1 MDWNVRPVQNID
13 ANTNLQSEGVCFT
26 QLPPN
31 GHAFPQANA
40 NPSKN
45 ACTHAENNQIVYMP
59 TINVAFP
66 AVNAEGF
73 KTSDQISPGAS
84 VTGNNFFMSKYS
96 VKRHQQMYITPLKP
110 PIQNSPLRPEM
121 TPASWP
127 VSNPYSYPCRNV
139 PPLSSQMNTGNNVRN
154 VLGEPQY
161 TNTNAYTVQTE
172 MLQHNS
178 LRLGTLH
185 QGGIHPQNNSFPLGT
200 SGQHVQP
207 QIFNS
212 NNQCKVLYSV
222 NQNTGTNVQMPQFQ
236 QGQTAPALGAE
247 VPRGCSAPSLLP
259 ASCVSR
265 PAPQSSMGV
274 PQEMQNVPN
283 GYSINQQRCSLDPK
297 NAPGFNSIQQ
307 HCQKQQSVEVSQ
319 SVRNV
324 CNPSGSVT
332 ANRSFSES
340 SVSSPGIP
348 KELLDV
354 VKEIEA
360 LSSKPLSDPASVPES
375 QTSSL
380 MNGPVNAQISSA
392 APTHGVGITKERL
405 AWEAEKLK
413 CLKKRVVLLETV
425 HNYKKKIYNE
435 KNALPLPPPPSYP
448 CSPSNCL
455 PCVSKQNVQPSPPE
469 AVRTERPTLL
479 VSHEER
485 NDKNLASA
493 DNRRLEVTQSNPQVK
508 QGSLSSSFTPVP
520 SQSKVPAQFN
530 NPESTVEQRDVHA
543 LASSQGT
550 VTSSSNASCFTQAG
564 SSVKTASK
572 TLQIGPE
579 NSSFLQFV
587 LSSTNV
593 LKEKTAGATA
603 DKILTDLLCSEK
615 PLLNTSVS
623 GGSLLKD
630 TSEKNVES
638 LKGEQA
644 SVAHTKSP
652 ASETTASGDAQLQTE
667 VAQKKTPFAENAS
680 CSQSNSSYSMEELVA
695 CLRLWGKYPPESV
708 SVENKHSN
716 ESPTANQ
723 VSPSNQNTKKGEKK
737 DALASMDEAVLPVTT
752 SVGQK
757 LDALTSNLIK
767 NFEPQ
772 VAVVS
777 PLVLCEQKTLSE
789 QAGNI
794 STPEGKTYA
803 VSNSGSTCSLQEEEE
818 NGLSVANTVKGTIEN
833 TWSSPSDCVLEEKVD
848 SDLQQI
854 KVGDENQRKV
864 SQSAQDARKNLQLG
878 SQNKASLP
886 ESGINFCSQISQEG
900 TRHHEDMQAV
910 LEAGDTSTAV
920 LENDMFCISSVCS
933 LVEGDKF
940 YNPQI
945 AGMFKS
951 IYETQAQASE
961 GNESGASQKEQHLD
975 LNKTELSNNTAQRE
989 SLLLKMLEETSSHL
1003 EKESSGKPLKA
1014 VSTSEQNTSFK
1025 ASFKHPENSLE
1036 RLANINQKLAQNS
1049 VDSSASITAKTNAPA
1064 VPGDRSKQNSMPSK
1078 NSTEKEVNF
1087 FGAKPSKYLKDQLLA
1102 LVKEFPYG
1110 IEGADMLT
1118 KEAAQNHSVAEGT
1131 ENQSQKEVKICNKNS
1146 HLKDPVNQT
1155 KLAALRSDQVQELS
1169 PGHNQSQK
1177 EVKICDKNSHLK
1189 DPVNQTTI
1197 AALRSDQ
1204 VQELSPGHNQSQKEV
1219 KICDKNSHL
1228 KDPVNQTKI
1237 AALRSDQVQELSP
1250 GHNQSQKE
1258 VKICDKNSHLKDPV
1272 NQTKTAALRSDQ
1284 VQELS
1289 PGHNQSQKEVKI
1301 CNKNSHL
1308 KDPVNQTKIAAL
1320 RSDQVQE
1327 LSPGHNQCPSSDSRR
1342 EVSQQL
1348 EKASADKDSLEGSVQ
1363 PSQDLCE
1370 KEKAPQEISNPS
1382 EKSED
1387 CSSMGGVSVACKTP
1401 HCPSQ
1406 LETSGSEKNDCQ
1418 LSKAEN
1424 TNSAE
1429 TEENNHQSDTL
1440 KKEDCAVGDL
1450 AISEK
1455 IPDSISKNKD
1465 ICKYTSEMNKKPKLK
1480 VDNEYKLPTTQQE
1493 KTGRVNS
1500 FENQDADK
1508 YISSSSKERLQ
1519 IDKGTQVSSKEIN
1532 FFKKEHQTASQELP
1546 AKTDH
1551 TYADNMAKL
1560 SIKKERVF
1568 KTESLSKDTTKPGLT
1583 MKSKTDI
1590 HQSVKSETVEIKHS
1604 EVNQGQKIKTCEE
1617 NSAEEQNCKEQK
1629 EVLRQDVGITVKE
1642 QVKLPAKIKHT
1653 KLSSYQ
1659 ADAVKFSDSGTVDFK
1674 SRHIKYSQHKSV
1686 KVHPLQEQPFKRK
1699 MKENMAG
1706 KKEFKKAKLEE
1717 ERLKQSEGKSSKQL
1731 AHNCLLNADKAKK
1744 LNGENGWK
1752 PRSSLADCSV
1762 LKLQRK
1768 RARSSSISKN
1778 FFSSKERHLDGQNKD
1793 KCSEKMFPDKNLLYL
1808 NRRNNRLKLHLQKE
1822 PKKHYLNRVAFK
1834 RTAQE
1839 RISLTKL
1846 ETSPVRSVWHRT
1858 TKVSQSSNSKKD
1870 VSVSTVEK
1878 PCKQEVLEFKLCP
1891 EILFRNPAPGEE
1903 SLAAKN
1909 SPERDKVIVEG
1920 VKSKKEDWLKCEP
1933 VKQKKLEEVSTAEDS
1948 IPLDTAIQILEGDGE
1963 TLHIPVKDSKEMFQT
1978 YRKMYLEKKMQKS

>member
-1 MDWNVRPVQNID
+1 MDWNVRPVQNAD
-13 ANTNLQSEGVCFT
+13 ANANLQSEGACFT
-26 QLPPN
+26 QLLPN
-31 GHAFPQANA
+31 GHAFPQTNA
-40 NPSKN
+40 NSSKN
-45 ACTHAENNQIVYMP
+45 AFTHADNNQIVYMP

-73 KTSDQISPGAS
+73 KTSDQTSPGAS

-96 VKRHQQMYITPLKP
+96 VKRNQQMYVTALKP

-121 TPASWP
+121 TPTSWP

-139 PPLSSQMNTGNNVRN
+139 PPLSSQVNTGNNVRN

-161 TNTNAYTVQTE
+161 SNTNTYTMQPE

-178 LRLGTLH
+178 LRLATLH

-212 NNQCKVLYSV
+212 NNQCKVLYSA
-222 NQNTGTNVQMPQFQ
+222 NQNTGTNIQLPQFQ
-236 QGQTAPALGAE
+236 QSQMGSEA
-247 VPRGCSAPSLLP
+247 PRGCSAPSLLP
-259 ASCVSR
+259 ANCVSR
-265 PAPQSSMGV
+265 PAAQSSLGV

-283 GYSINQQRCSLDPK
+283 GYNINQQRCSLDPK

-307 HCQKQQSVEVSQ
+307 HCQKQQSGEVSQ
-319 SVRNV
+319 SIRNV

-332 ANRSFSES
+332 ASRSFSES

-380 MNGPVNAQISSA
+380 MNGPVNAQISSVVA
-392 APTHGVGITKERL
+392 THGVGITKERL

-425 HNYKKKIYNE
+425 HNYKKKIYHE
-435 KNALPLPPPPSYP
+435 KNTHSLPPSYP
-448 CSPSNCL
+448 CSPNCL
-455 PCVSKQNVQPSPPE
+455 PCVPKQNVQPPPSE
-469 AVRTERPTLL
+469 AVRTERPTLM

-508 QGSLSSSFTPVP
+508 QGSLSSSFTAIP

-530 NPESTVEQRDVHA
+530 NPESILEQRDVHA

-550 VTSSSNASCFTQAG
+550 VTSSNNASCFTQAG
-564 SSVKTASK
+564 SSVRTASK

-603 DKILTDLLCSEK
+603 DKILTNLLCSEK
-615 PLLNTSVS
+615 PLLDTSVS

-644 SVAHTKSP
+644 SVAHTNSP

-667 VAQKKTPFAENAS
+667 VAQKKTPFTENAS
-680 CSQSNSSYSMEELVA
+680 CSQSNCNYSMEELVA

-708 SVENKHSN
+708 SVENKQSN
-716 ESPTANQ
+716 ESTTANQ
-723 VSPSNQNTKKGEKK
+723 VSSSDQNTKKGEKNNVL
-737 DALASMDEAVLPVTT
+737 DSMDEAVLPVTT
-752 SVGQK
+752 TSVGQK
-757 LDALTSNLIK
+757 LDTLTSNLIK

-777 PLVLCEQKTLSE
+777 PLVLCEQRTLSE
-789 QAGNI
+789 QAGKI
-794 STPEGKTYA
+794 PTSEGKTYPA
-803 VSNSGSTCSLQEEEE
+803 VNLGSTGSLQEEGE
-818 NGLSVANTVKGTIEN
+818 NGLNVASTAKGTIEN
-833 TWSSPSDCVLEEKVD
+833 AWSSPSDCVLEEKVD

-864 SQSAQDARKNLQLG
+864 SQSAQDARGNLQFGL
-878 SQNKASLP
+878 QNKAPLP
-886 ESGINFCSQISQEG
+886 ESGTNFCSQISQEG
-900 TRHHEDMQAV
+900 TRDHEDKQAL

-920 LENDMFCISSVCS
+920 LENDMLCISSVCS

-951 IYETQAQASE
+951 VYETLQSE
-961 GNESGASQKEQHLD
+961 GNASGTKQKEQHSD

-989 SLLLKMLEETSSHL
+989 SLLLKMLEESSSHL
-1003 EKESSGKPLKA
+1003 EKESSGNPPKA
-1014 VSTSEQNTSFK
+1014 VPTSEQNTSFK
-1025 ASFKHPENSLE
+1025 TSSKHPENSLE
-1036 RLANINQKLAQNS
+1036 SPANTKQKLAQNS
-1049 VDSSASITAKTNAPA
+1049 LDSSISITAKTNAPT
-1064 VPGDRSKQNSMPSK
+1064 VPGDCSKQNSTPSK

-1087 FGAKPSKYLKDQLLA
+1087 LGAKPSKYLKDQLLA

-1110 IEGADMLT
+1110 IEGVDMLT
-1118 KEAAQNHSVAEGT
+1118 KEAAQSRSVAEGA
-1131 ENQSQKEVKICNKNS
+1131 E
-1146 HLKDPVNQT
+1146 
-1155 KLAALRSDQVQELS
+1155 
-1169 PGHNQSQK
+1169 
-1177 EVKICDKNSHLK
+1177 
-1189 DPVNQTTI
+1189 
-1197 AALRSDQ
+1197 
-1204 VQELSPGHNQSQKEV
+1204 NQSQKEV

-1228 KDPVNQTKI
+1228 KDPVNQTKF
-1237 AALRSDQVQELSP
+1237 AVLRSDQVQELSP
-1250 GHNQSQKE
+1250 
-1258 VKICDKNSHLKDPV
+1258 V
-1272 NQTKTAALRSDQ
+1272 
-1284 VQELS
+1284 
-1289 PGHNQSQKEVKI
+1289 
-1301 CNKNSHL
+1301 
-1308 KDPVNQTKIAAL
+1308 
-1320 RSDQVQE
+1320 
-1327 LSPGHNQCPSSDSRR
+1327 HNQCPSSDSKR
-1342 EVSQQL
+1342 EVRQQS
-1348 EKASADKDSLEGSVQ
+1348 EKASADKNNLESSVQ

-1370 KEKAPQEISNPS
+1370 KEKTPQETSNPS
-1382 EKSED
+1382 EKNED
-1387 CSSMGGVSVACKTP
+1387 GSLSGGVSVTYKIP

-1406 LETSGSEKNDCQ
+1406 LQTSGSDKNDCQ

-1424 TNSAE
+1424 TDSAE
-1429 TEENNHQSDTL
+1429 TEESNSQSDAL
-1440 KKEDCAVGDL
+1440 KKENCIVGGDL
-1450 AISEK
+1450 TISEK
-1455 IPDSISKNKD
+1455 IPDNISKNKD
-1465 ICKYTSEMNKKPKLK
+1465 ICKYTSEMSKKPRLM
-1480 VDNEYKLPTTQQE
+1480 VDDEYKLPTTKQE
-1493 KTGRVNS
+1493 KIGPVNS

-1508 YISSSSKERLQ
+1508 CKSGSLKEHLQ
-1519 IDKGTQVSSKEIN
+1519 IDKGTQVSSKELN
-1532 FFKKEHQTASQELP
+1532 SFKKEHQTASEELP
-1546 AKTDH
+1546 EKTDH

-1560 SIKKERVF
+1560 PVKKEGVF
-1568 KTESLSKDTTKPGLT
+1568 KTESLSKDTTKPSLT

-1590 HQSVKSETVEIKHS
+1590 HQTVKSETVEIKQS
-1604 EVNQGQKIKTCEE
+1604 EVSQGLKKTTCEE
-1617 NSAEEQNCKEQK
+1617 NSAEEQSCREQK
-1629 EVLRQDVGITVKE
+1629 EVLRQDVGISVKE
-1642 QVKLPAKIKHT
+1642 QAKLPAEIKHK
-1653 KLSSYQ
+1653 KLSSYR
-1659 ADAVKFSDSGTVDFK
+1659 ADAVKFSDSSTVDFK
-1674 SRHIKYSQHKSV
+1674 SRHTKYSQHKSL
-1686 KVHPLQEQPFKRK
+1686 KVHSLQEQSYKRK
-1699 MKENMAG
+1699 MKENMVG
-1706 KKEFKKAKLEE
+1706 KREFKKAKLEE
-1717 ERLKQSEGKSSKQL
+1717 EGLKQSEGKSSKQL

-1768 RARSSSISKN
+1768 RARSSSMSKN

-1846 ETSPVRSVWHRT
+1846 ETSPVRPVWHRT
-1858 TKVSQSSNSKKD
+1858 TKMSQGSSSKKD

-1878 PCKQEVLEFKLCP
+1878 SCKQEVLEFKLYP

-1909 SPERDKVIVEG
+1909 SPERDKVVVEG

-1933 VKQKKLEEVSTAEDS
+1933 VKQKKLEEISTAEDS

-1963 TLHIPVKDSKEMFQT
+1963 TLQIPVKDSKEIFQT

>member
-13 ANTNLQSEGVCFT
+13 ANTNLQSEGACFT

-96 VKRHQQMYITPLKP
+96 VKRHQQMYITSLKP

-121 TPASWP
+121 TPTSWP

-161 TNTNAYTVQTE
+161 TNTNAYAVQPE

-185 QGGIHPQNNSFPLGT
+185 QGGIHHQNNSFPLGT

-207 QIFNS
+207 PIFNS
-212 NNQCKVLYSV
+212 NNQCKVLYPV

-236 QGQTAPALGAE
+236 QSQTGPALGAE
-247 VPRGCSAPSLLP
+247 VLRGCSAPSLLP
-259 ASCVSR
+259 ANCVSR

-307 HCQKQQSVEVSQ
+307 HCQKQQPVEVSQ

-392 APTHGVGITKERL
+392 AATHGAGITKERL

-455 PCVSKQNVQPSPPE
+455 PCVSKQNVQPSPSEP
-469 AVRTERPTLL
+469 VRTERPTLL

-615 PLLNTSVS
+615 PLLDTSVS

-667 VAQKKTPFAENAS
+667 VAQKTTLFTENAS

-695 CLRLWGKYPPESV
+695 CLRLWGKYPPASV

-723 VSPSNQNTKKGEKK
+723 VLPSNQSTKKGEKK

-752 SVGQK
+752 TSVGQK
-757 LDALTSNLIK
+757 LDTLTSNLIK

-789 QAGNI
+789 QAGKI

-803 VSNSGSTCSLQEEEE
+803 VSNSGSTCSLQEEGE
-818 NGLSVANTVKGTIEN
+818 NGLSVANTAKGTIEN

-864 SQSAQDARKNLQLG
+864 SQSAQDVRKNLQIGL
-878 SQNKASLP
+878 QNKASLP

-900 TRHHEDMQAV
+900 EDKQAV

-961 GNESGASQKEQHLD
+961 GNESDARQKEQNMD

-989 SLLLKMLEETSSHL
+989 SLLLKMLEESSSHL
-1003 EKESSGKPLKA
+1003 ENESSGKPLKA

-1025 ASFKHPENSLE
+1025 ASFKHPENSLKS
-1036 RLANINQKLAQNS
+1036 LANINQKLAQNS
-1049 VDSSASITAKTNAPA
+1049 LDSSSSITAKTNAPA
-1064 VPGDRSKQNSMPSK
+1064 VPGDHSKQNSMPSK
-1078 NSTEKEVNF
+1078 NSTENEVNF
-1087 FGAKPSKYLKDQLLA
+1087 FRAQPSKYLKDQLLA

-1118 KEAAQNHSVAEGT
+1118 KEAAQNRSVAEGT
-1131 ENQSQKEVKICNKNS
+1131 E
-1146 HLKDPVNQT
+1146 
-1155 KLAALRSDQVQELS
+1155 
-1169 PGHNQSQK
+1169 
-1177 EVKICDKNSHLK
+1177 
-1189 DPVNQTTI
+1189 
-1197 AALRSDQ
+1197 
-1204 VQELSPGHNQSQKEV
+1204 NQSQKEV

-1272 NQTKTAALRSDQ
+1272 NQTK
-1284 VQELS
+1284 
-1289 PGHNQSQKEVKI
+1289 
-1301 CNKNSHL
+1301 
-1308 KDPVNQTKIAAL
+1308 IAAL

-1348 EKASADKDSLEGSVQ
+1348 EKASADKDNLEGSVQ

-1370 KEKAPQEISNPS
+1370 KEKAPQETSNPS

-1387 CSSMGGVSVACKTP
+1387 RSSVGGVSVACKTP
-1401 HCPSQ
+1401 HCPSL

-1440 KKEDCAVGDL
+1440 KKENCAVGHMT
-1450 AISEK
+1450 ISEK

-1480 VDNEYKLPTTQQE
+1480 VDNENKLPTTQQE
-1493 KTGRVNS
+1493 KAGRVNS

-1508 YISSSSKERLQ
+1508 YISSSSKECLQ

-1532 FFKKEHQTASQELP
+1532 SFKKERQTASQELP

-1590 HQSVKSETVEIKHS
+1590 HQSVKSERVEIKRS
-1604 EVNQGQKIKTCEE
+1604 EVNQGEKIKTCEE

-1629 EVLRQDVGITVKE
+1629 EVLKQDVGITVKE
-1642 QVKLPAKIKHT
+1642 QVKLPPEIKHT

-1686 KVHPLQEQPFKRK
+1686 KVHTLQEQPFKRK
-1699 MKENMAG
+1699 IKENVAG
-1706 KKEFKKAKLEE
+1706 KREFKKAKLEE

-1762 LKLQRK
+1762 RKLQRK

-1793 KCSEKMFPDKNLLYL
+1793 KSSEKMFPDKNLLYL

-1858 TKVSQSSNSKKD
+1858 TKVSQNSNSKKD

-1878 PCKQEVLEFKLCP
+1878 SCKQEILEFKLCP

-1903 SLAAKN
+1903 SLAAEN
-1909 SPERDKVIVEG
+1909 SPERDKVVVEG

-1933 VKQKKLEEVSTAEDS
+1933 VKQKKLEEVSTAEES

>member
-1 MDWNVRPVQNID
+1 MDWNVRPVQNAD
-13 ANTNLQSEGVCFT
+13 ANTNLQSEGACFT
-26 QLPPN
+26 QLLPN
-31 GHAFPQANA
+31 GHGFPQTNA
-40 NPSKN
+40 NSSKN

-73 KTSDQISPGAS
+73 KTSDQTSPGAS

-96 VKRHQQMYITPLKP
+96 VKRHQQMYGTGLKP
-110 PIQNSPLRPEM
+110 PIQNSALRPEM
-121 TPASWP
+121 TPTSWP

-139 PPLSSQMNTGNNVRN
+139 PAPSSQVNTGNNVRN
-154 VLGEPQY
+154 MLGEPQY
-161 TNTNAYTVQTE
+161 TNTNAYMAQPE

-178 LRLGTLH
+178 MRLATLH
-185 QGGIHPQNNSFPLGT
+185 QGGIHPQNNSFPLAT
-200 SGQHVQP
+200 SRQHVQP

-222 NQNTGTNVQMPQFQ
+222 NQNTGTNVQLPPFQ
-236 QGQTAPALGAE
+236 QSQMASEA
-247 VPRGCSAPSLLP
+247 PRGCSAPSLLP

-265 PAPQSSMGV
+265 PPAQSSMGV
-274 PQEMQNVPN
+274 PHEMQNVPS
-283 GYSINQQRCSLDPK
+283 GYNINQQRCPLDPK

-307 HCQKQQSVEVSQ
+307 HCQKQQSGEVSQ
-319 SVRNV
+319 SIRNV

-380 MNGPVNAQISSA
+380 MNRPVNSQLSSA
-392 APTHGVGITKERL
+392 AATHGVGITKERL

-425 HNYKKKIYNE
+425 HNYKKKIYHE
-435 KNALPLPPPPSYP
+435 KSTHSLPPSYP
-448 CSPSNCL
+448 CSLNCL
-455 PCVSKQNVQPSPPE
+455 PCVPKQNVQPPPSE
-469 AVRTERPTLL
+469 AVRTERPTFM

-493 DNRRLEVTQSNPQVK
+493 DNRRLEVTQSSSQVK
-508 QGSLSSSFTPVP
+508 QGSLSSSFTPIP

-530 NPESTVEQRDVHA
+530 NPESTLEQRDVHA

-550 VTSSSNASCFTQAG
+550 VSSSNSASCFTPAG
-564 SSVKTASK
+564 SSVRAASK

-587 LSSTNV
+587 LSSTNA

-603 DKILTDLLCSEK
+603 DKILTNLLCSEK
-615 PLLNTSVS
+615 PLLDTSVS

-638 LKGEQA
+638 LKDEQA
-644 SVAHTKSP
+644 SVAHKNSA

-667 VAQKKTPFAENAS
+667 VAQKKTPFTENPS
-680 CSQSNSSYSMEELVA
+680 CNQSNCSYYMEELVA

-708 SVENKHSN
+708 DVENKQSN
-716 ESPTANQ
+716 ESSTANQ
-723 VSPSNQNTKKGEKK
+723 VSPSDQNTKKGEKNTVL
-737 DALASMDEAVLPVTT
+737 DSMDEAVLPVTT
-752 SVGQK
+752 TSVGQK
-757 LDALTSNLIK
+757 LDTLTSNLMK

-777 PLVLCEQKTLSE
+777 PLVLSEQRALSE
-789 QAGNI
+789 QAGKI
-794 STPEGKTYA
+794 PTPEGKTYP
-803 VSNSGSTCSLQEEEE
+803 VIDSGSTCSLQEDGE
-818 NGLSVANTVKGTIEN
+818 NGLSVTSTARGTIEN
-833 TWSSPSDCVLEEKVD
+833 AWSSPSGCVLEQIVD
-848 SDLQQI
+848 SHLQQI
-854 KVGDENQRKV
+854 KVDDENQRKV

-878 SQNKASLP
+878 LQNKAPLP
-886 ESGINFCSQISQEG
+886 ESGTNFCSQISQEG
-900 TRHHEDMQAV
+900 TRDHEDKQAV
-910 LEAGDTSTAV
+910 LEAGDTATPL

-951 IYETQAQASE
+951 VYETQASE
-961 GNESGASQKEQHLD
+961 GNTSGARQKEQHLD
-975 LNKTELSNNTAQRE
+975 LNKTELSNNTAQKE
-989 SLLLKMLEETSSHL
+989 SLLLKMLEESSSHS
-1003 EKESSGKPLKA
+1003 EKKAEESSGNPPKA
-1014 VSTSEQNTSFK
+1014 VSTSEQNMSFK
-1025 ASFKHPENSLE
+1025 ASSKHPENSLE
-1036 RLANINQKLAQNS
+1036 SLANINQKLAQNS
-1049 VDSSASITAKTNAPA
+1049 LDSSISITANTNAPS
-1064 VPGDRSKQNSMPSK
+1064 VPGDHSKQNSMPSK
-1078 NSTEKEVNF
+1078 NSTEKDVNV
-1087 FGAKPSKYLKDQLLA
+1087 FGAKLSKYLKDQLLA

-1118 KEAAQNHSVAEGT
+1118 KEAAQNRSVAEGT
-1131 ENQSQKEVKICNKNS
+1131 E
-1146 HLKDPVNQT
+1146 
-1155 KLAALRSDQVQELS
+1155 
-1169 PGHNQSQK
+1169 NQSQK

-1189 DPVNQTTI
+1189 DPVY
-1197 AALRSDQ
+1197 
-1204 VQELSPGHNQSQKEV
+1204 
-1219 KICDKNSHL
+1219 
-1228 KDPVNQTKI
+1228 QTKV
-1237 AALRSDQVQELSP
+1237 AV
-1250 GHNQSQKE
+1250 
-1258 VKICDKNSHLKDPV
+1258 
-1272 NQTKTAALRSDQ
+1272 
-1284 VQELS
+1284 
-1289 PGHNQSQKEVKI
+1289 
-1301 CNKNSHL
+1301 
-1308 KDPVNQTKIAAL
+1308 L

-1327 LSPGHNQCPSSDSRR
+1327 LSPGHNQCPSSDSKR
-1342 EVSQQL
+1342 EVSQQS
-1348 EKASADKDSLEGSVQ
+1348 EKASGDKDNLEGSVQ
-1363 PSQDLCE
+1363 PCQELCE
-1370 KEKAPQEISNPS
+1370 KEKNPQETSNPS

-1387 CSSMGGVSVACKTP
+1387 RSLMGGVAVACKTP

-1406 LETSGSEKNDCQ
+1406 LENSGSEKNDCQ
-1418 LSKAEN
+1418 HSKAEN
-1424 TNSAE
+1424 TDSAE
-1429 TEENNHQSDTL
+1429 TEEENGQLDAL
-1440 KKEDCAVGDL
+1440 KKENSAVGRDL
-1450 AISEK
+1450 TISEK

-1465 ICKYTSEMNKKPKLK
+1465 ICKYTSEMNKKPRLK
-1480 VDNEYKLPTTQQE
+1480 VDNECKLPTTQQE
-1493 KTGRVNS
+1493 KIGPVNS
-1500 FENQDADK
+1500 SENQDADECK
-1508 YISSSSKERLQ
+1508 SSSLKEHLQ
-1519 IDKGTQVSSKEIN
+1519 IDKGIQVSSKE
-1532 FFKKEHQTASQELP
+1532 FKSFKKEHQTASQELTE
-1546 AKTDH
+1546 KTDH

-1583 MKSKTDI
+1583 MQSKTDT

-1604 EVNQGQKIKTCEE
+1604 EVSQGQKIKTCEE
-1617 NSAEEQNCKEQK
+1617 NSVEEQNCREQK
-1629 EVLRQDVGITVKE
+1629 EVLRQDVGISVKV
-1642 QVKLPAKIKHT
+1642 QAKLPAEIKHK

-1659 ADAVKFSDSGTVDFK
+1659 ADAVKFSDSSTVDFK
-1674 SRHIKYSQHKSV
+1674 SKHTKSSQHKSV
-1686 KVHPLQEQPFKRK
+1686 KVHPLQEQPYKRK
-1699 MKENMAG
+1699 MKENMVG
-1706 KKEFKKAKLEE
+1706 KREFKKAKLEE
-1717 ERLKQSEGKSSKQL
+1717 EGLKQSEGKSSKQL
-1731 AHNCLLNADKAKK
+1731 AHNCLLTADKAKK

-1768 RARSSSISKN
+1768 RARSSSMSKN

-1793 KCSEKMFPDKNLLYL
+1793 KCSEKMFPDKSLLYL

-1846 ETSPVRSVWHRT
+1846 ETSPVRPVWHRT
-1858 TKVSQSSNSKKD
+1858 NKVSQSSDSKKD
-1870 VSVSTVEK
+1870 VAVSTEK
-1878 PCKQEVLEFKLCP
+1878 SCKQELLEFKLCP
-1891 EILFRNPAPGEE
+1891 EILMFRNPAPGEE

-1909 SPERDKVIVEG
+1909 SPERDKVVVEG

-1933 VKQKKLEEVSTAEDS
+1933 VKQKKVEEISTAEDS

>member
-1 MDWNVRPVQNID
+1 MDWNVRPVQNAD
-13 ANTNLQSEGVCFT
+13 ANTNLQSEGACFT
-26 QLPPN
+26 QLLPN
-31 GHAFPQANA
+31 GHGFPQTNA
-40 NPSKN
+40 TSSKN
-45 ACTHAENNQIVYMP
+45 ACTHAENNQIMYMP
-59 TINVAFP
+59 SVNVPFP
-66 AVNAEGF
+66 AVNAEAF
-73 KTSDQISPGAS
+73 KTSDQTSPGAS

-96 VKRHQQMYITPLKP
+96 VKRHQQMYVTGLKP
-110 PIQNSPLRPEM
+110 PTQNSPLRPEM
-121 TPASWP
+121 TPTSWP

-139 PPLSSQMNTGNNVRN
+139 PPLSSQVNTGNNVRN

-161 TNTNAYTVQTE
+161 TNTSAYSVQPE

-178 LRLGTLH
+178 LRLATVH

-212 NNQCKVLYSV
+212 NNQCKVLYSA
-222 NQNTGTNVQMPQFQ
+222 NQNTGTNVQLPQFQ
-236 QGQTAPALGAE
+236 QSQMASEA
-247 VPRGCSAPSLLP
+247 PRGCSAPSLLP
-259 ASCVSR
+259 ANCVSR
-265 PAPQSSMGV
+265 PAVQSSMGV

-283 GYSINQQRCSLDPK
+283 GYNMNQQRCPLDPK
-297 NAPGFNSIQQ
+297 SAPGFNSIQQ
-307 HCQKQQSVEVSQ
+307 HCQKQQSGEVSQ
-319 SVRNV
+319 SIRNV
-324 CNPSGSVT
+324 YNPSGSVT

-375 QTSSL
+375 QPSSL
-380 MNGPVNAQISSA
+380 MNGPANAQISSA
-392 APTHGVGITKERL
+392 AATHGIGITRERL

-425 HNYKKKIYNE
+425 HNYKKKIYHE
-435 KNALPLPPPPSYP
+435 KNTHPLPPSYP

-455 PCVSKQNVQPSPPE
+455 PCVPKQNVQPPPSE
-469 AVRTERPTLL
+469 AVRTERPTLM
-479 VSHEER
+479 VSHEDR

-493 DNRRLEVTQSNPQVK
+493 DNRRLEMTQSNPQVK
-508 QGSLSSSFTPVP
+508 QGSLSSSFTPIP

-530 NPESTVEQRDVHA
+530 NPENTLEQRDVHA

-550 VTSSSNASCFTQAG
+550 VTSSNNASCFTQAG
-564 SSVKTASK
+564 SSVRTASK

-603 DKILTDLLCSEK
+603 DKILTNLLCSEK
-615 PLLNTSVS
+615 PLLDTSVS

-638 LKGEQA
+638 LKGEQV
-644 SVAHTKSP
+644 SVAHTNSP

-667 VAQKKTPFAENAS
+667 VAQKKTPFTENAS
-680 CSQSNSSYSMEELVA
+680 CGQSSCSYSMEELVA

-708 SVENKHSN
+708 SVENKQSN
-716 ESPTANQ
+716 ESPTANE
-723 VSPSNQNTKKGEKK
+723 VSPSDQNTKKGEKK
-737 DALASMDEAVLPVTT
+737 NVLDSMDEAVLPVATT

-757 LDALTSNLIK
+757 LDTLTSNLIK

-777 PLVLCEQKTLSE
+777 PLVLSEQRTLSE
-789 QAGNI
+789 QGGKI
-794 STPEGKTYA
+794 PTPEGKTYPA
-803 VSNSGSTCSLQEEEE
+803 IDLGSTCSLQEEGE
-818 NGLSVANTVKGTIEN
+818 NGLSVASTAKRAIEN
-833 TWSSPSDCVLEEKVD
+833 AWSSPSDCVLEQIVD
-848 SDLQQI
+848 SDLQEI
-854 KVGDENQRKV
+854 KVGDDNQKKV
-864 SQSAQDARKNLQLG
+864 SQSAQDARKNMQLG
-878 SQNKASLP
+878 LQNKAPLP
-886 ESGINFCSQISQEG
+886 ESGTNFCSRNSQEG
-900 TRHHEDMQAV
+900 TRDHEDKQAV

-920 LENDMFCISSVCS
+920 LENDLFCISSVCS

-951 IYETQAQASE
+951 VYETQASE
-961 GNESGASQKEQHLD
+961 GNTSGARQKEQHPD
-975 LNKTELSNNTAQRE
+975 LNKTEPSNNTAQRE
-989 SLLLKMLEETSSHL
+989 SLLLKMLEDSSSHL
-1003 EKESSGKPLKA
+1003 EKESSGNSPKA
-1014 VSTSEQNTSFK
+1014 VSTSEQNTPFK
-1025 ASFKHPENSLE
+1025 ASSKHPENSLE
-1036 RLANINQKLAQNS
+1036 SLANINQKLAQNS
-1049 VDSSASITAKTNAPA
+1049 LDSSISVTAKTNAPA
-1064 VPGDRSKQNSMPSK
+1064 VAGDHSKQNSMPSK
-1078 NSTEKEVNF
+1078 NSTEKEVSF

-1110 IEGADMLT
+1110 IEAGDMLI
-1118 KEAAQNHSVAEGT
+1118 KEAAQNRSVVEGT
-1131 ENQSQKEVKICNKNS
+1131 E
-1146 HLKDPVNQT
+1146 
-1155 KLAALRSDQVQELS
+1155 
-1169 PGHNQSQK
+1169 
-1177 EVKICDKNSHLK
+1177 
-1189 DPVNQTTI
+1189 
-1197 AALRSDQ
+1197 
-1204 VQELSPGHNQSQKEV
+1204 NQSQKEV

-1228 KDPVNQTKI
+1228 KDPVNQTKV
-1237 AALRSDQVQELSP
+1237 AVLRSDQVQELSP
-1250 GHNQSQKE
+1250 GHS
-1258 VKICDKNSHLKDPV
+1258 
-1272 NQTKTAALRSDQ
+1272 
-1284 VQELS
+1284 
-1289 PGHNQSQKEVKI
+1289 
-1301 CNKNSHL
+1301 
-1308 KDPVNQTKIAAL
+1308 
-1320 RSDQVQE
+1320 
-1327 LSPGHNQCPSSDSRR
+1327 QCPSSDSKR
-1342 EVSQQL
+1342 EVSQQS
-1348 EKASADKDSLEGSVQ
+1348 EKASADKDNIVGSAQ

-1370 KEKAPQEISNPS
+1370 KEKTPQETSNPS
-1382 EKSED
+1382 EKSEER
-1387 CSSMGGVSVACKTP
+1387 SLTGGVAVAHKTP

-1424 TNSAE
+1424 TDSAE
-1429 TEENNHQSDTL
+1429 TEENNSQSDAL
-1440 KKEDCAVGDL
+1440 KRENCAVGGDL

-1465 ICKYTSEMNKKPKLK
+1465 ICKYTSEMNKKPRLK

-1493 KTGRVNS
+1493 KIGPVNS
-1500 FENQDADK
+1500 FENQGADK
-1508 YISSSSKERLQ
+1508 GKSSSLKEHLQ
-1519 IDKGTQVSSKEIN
+1519 IDKGTQVSSKEFN
-1532 FFKKEHQTASQELP
+1532 SFKKERQTASQELP
-1546 AKTDH
+1546 EKTDH

-1568 KTESLSKDTTKPGLT
+1568 KTESLSKDTAKPGLT

-1604 EVNQGQKIKTCEE
+1604 EVSQGQKIKTCEE
-1617 NSAEEQNCKEQK
+1617 NSTEEQNCREQK
-1629 EVLRQDVGITVKE
+1629 EVLRQDVGISVKE
-1642 QVKLPAKIKHT
+1642 QAKLPAEMKHK
-1653 KLSSYQ
+1653 KLSSYR
-1659 ADAVKFSDSGTVDFK
+1659 ADAVKTSDSSTVDFK
-1674 SRHIKYSQHKSV
+1674 SKHTKYSHHKSV
-1686 KVHPLQEQPFKRK
+1686 KVHSLQEQPYKRK

-1706 KKEFKKAKLEE
+1706 KREFKKAKLEE
-1717 ERLKQSEGKSSKQL
+1717 EGLKQSEGKSSKQL

-1752 PRSSLADCSV
+1752 PRSSLADCSL

-1768 RARSSSISKN
+1768 RARSSSMSKN

-1793 KCSEKMFPDKNLLYL
+1793 KCSEKMFPDKNLIYL

-1839 RISLTKL
+1839 RIYLTKL
-1846 ETSPVRSVWHRT
+1846 ETSPVRPVWHRA
-1858 TKVSQSSNSKKD
+1858 TKVSQSSDSKKD

-1878 PCKQEVLEFKLCP
+1878 SCKQEVLEFKLCP

-1909 SPERDKVIVEG
+1909 SPERDKVVVEG
-1920 VKSKKEDWLKCEP
+1920 VKSKKEDWLKSEP
-1933 VKQKKLEEVSTAEDS
+1933 VKQKKLEEISTVHQSEQLS
-1948 IPLDTAIQILEGDGE
+1948 WGKLGITQTSVVCRQGQNL
-1963 TLHIPVKDSKEMFQT
+1963 TL
-1978 YRKMYLEKKMQKS
+1978 